1 MTMRRTLIG
10 VVLAVTL
17 IACGSDD
24 GNGVTTDVDVTDAT
38 VATDAVAATDPE
50 TTDAPPRS
58 DPVAANPPPAT
69 ETVTSEPDRSFTDVA
84 GLATIELQA
93 TDAGAQPMLA
103 WTPADGAASYH
114 VVALTSDGAPYWGWS
129 GAKTEVRFGGAPDG
143 GGQTAVV
150 FEPLTWRVVALDA
163 DGVPVAIG
171 GPGEL
176 TP

>member
-1 MTMRRTLIG
+1 MTMRRTLVA
-10 VVLAVTL
+10 VVLAMTL

-24 GNGVTTDVDVTDAT
+24 GNGVTTDVDATDAAS
-38 VATDAVAATDPE
+38 ATDAVPATDPE
-50 TTDAPPRS
+50 TTDVPPPT
-58 DPVAANPPPAT
+58 DPVATDPPPAT
-69 ETVTSEPDRSFTDVA
+69 ESVTSEPGQSFTDVA
-84 GLATIELQA
+84 GLATIELQP
-93 TDAGAQPMLA
+93 TDAGVQPVLA

-114 VVALTSDGAPYWGWS
+114 VVALTSDGSPYWGWS
-129 GAKTEVRFGGAPDG
+129 GTETEVRFGGAPDG

-163 DGVPVAIG
+163 DGVPIAIG